1 MRPGDAAQG
10 WLSFLP
16 HGLTG
21 CCGDEAGRRLW
32 KGLWGTVGPC
42 VCVGGHTL
50 VSIIWKRL
58 ALRQGLLQLE
68 RRHLLLL
75 VWPSKK
81 EVYRHELSILA
92 LGVWGTSDPLSH
104 MDLSLATPF
113 LLS

>member
-1 MRPGDAAQG
+1 M
-10 WLSFLP
+10 
-16 HGLTG
+16 
-21 CCGDEAGRRLW
+21 E
-32 KGLWGTVGPC
+32 GTLGHSGALC
-42 VCVGGHTL
+42 VWGGHTL

-104 MDLSLATPF
+104 TDLSLATPF